1 MRAMTLN
8 EAIEL
13 LRSAGVPAPE
23 YDAREIFGWLG
34 DEREPYAL
42 IPASTVATE
51 AVEAAIRRRA
61 AREPLQYIIGEVGFY
76 REVYRVSPDCLIPR
90 SDTEILVDY
99 AVRHIPAGERFLD
112 LCTGSGCIA
121 ISTLKSTR
129 DTTAMAVDISDGALK
144 IARENAERNG
154 VSERLTLAKCDVLSD
169 EIAPCAGGYFA
180 VLSNPPYIERSVY
193 ESLESELF
201 FEPRIALVAED
212 GGLEFYRRL
221 VPLGLSLLKE
231 GGFVALEIGYDQ
243 ADALRGVAA
252 EHGREVEIIKDYGG
266 NDRVAVIR
274 K

>member
-8 EAIEL
+8 EATSL

-23 YDAREIFGWLG
+23 YDAREIFGRLG
-34 DEREPYAL
+34 GEREPYAL
-42 IPASTVATE
+42 IPASAVATE

-61 AREPLQYIIGEVGFY
+61 TREPLQYIIGEVGFY
-76 REVYRVSPDCLIPR
+76 RELYHVSPDCLIPR

-99 AVRHIPAGERFLD
+99 AVRHIPAGERFID

-121 ISTLKSTR
+121 ISTLKNTR
-129 DTTAMAVDISDGALK
+129 GTTALAVDISDGALK

-154 VSERLTLAKCDVLSD
+154 VAERLALAKCDVLSE
-169 EIAPCAGGYFA
+169 EIAPCEGGYFA

-193 ESLESELF
+193 DALEGELF
-201 FEPRIALVAED
+201 FEPRIALVAEE